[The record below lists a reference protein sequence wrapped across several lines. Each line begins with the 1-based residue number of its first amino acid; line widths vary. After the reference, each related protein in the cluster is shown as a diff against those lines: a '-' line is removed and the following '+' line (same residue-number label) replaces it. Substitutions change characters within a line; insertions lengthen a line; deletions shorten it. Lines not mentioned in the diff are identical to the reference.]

1 MGDVKQSIYGFR
13 RSNPKN
19 FLSLL
24 DSYDTFDGKSCRS
37 KIILSENFRSRKGVC
52 GAVNFIF
59 SKVMSKEC
67 GDIDYNEEHAL
78 NAAAKFPERDMND
91 VQIDIIDLDEQDERT
106 ILQTEAD
113 RVAEII
119 KDMLEKECISRKGK
133 LEKPNFGDFCVLM
146 RTVKDTA
153 NPLPTGCRSTE
164 FPVHI
169 PIRGFLF
176 HSRGFE
182 NDVGSQSYQQ
192 SP

>member
-1 MGDVKQSIYGFR
+1 
-13 RSNPKN
+13 
-19 FLSLL
+19 
-24 DSYDTFDGKSCRS
+24 
-37 KIILSENFRSRKGVC
+37 
-52 GAVNFIF
+52 
-59 SKVMSKEC
+59 MSKEC

-133 LEKPNFGDFCVLM
+133 LEKAEFRRFL
-146 RTVKDTA
+146 RSHAHRQDTA
-153 NPLPTGCRSTE
+153 KPFADRLSEHG
-164 FPVHI
+164 I
-169 PIRGFLF
+169 PCSYSHSEDFFF